1 MKRSLFLSF
10 ILVVILTVFGCKKNP
25 PTSPM
30 ATNTPDV
37 HATQTQAA
45 IETMTATCWTSTNTS
60 TITPTATITNTFT
73 ITKTNTVTP
82 TVTITATQTDTSTM
96 GPTPLATST
105 HTADN
110 VSGTLIL
117 PASQQ
122 GRYYWVGVYTAG
134 QIGNFVSDDI
144 GICPPGTSVPFSM
157 YVSPGTGYGIIAI
170 VNATGPDV
178 LGHIGGPSGPPR
190 PGDYF
195 GQPGTSAWPTL
206 GPSFDAPA
214 TGVDIQLSVAPAN
227 LQGTITLP
235 SAQPGKMIAI
245 EVTSG
250 TKGTG
255 GKNSFTYYDVLGSS
269 ATYNY
274 SICAF
279 LPDTYYIFGF
289 VDVVNNS
296 HIENDMNNT
305 TTDAGNYLGYYG
317 GSGVNP
323 PGAGTALNFSPAN
336 YLSFSLG
343 TK

>member
-25 PTSPM
+25 PTSPS

-60 TITPTATITNTFT
+60 TITPTSTITNTFT

-82 TVTITATQTDTSTM
+82 TVTITATQTGTSTM
-96 GPTPLATST
+96 GPTPIATST

-110 VSGTLIL
+110 VSGTLTL

-122 GRYYWVGVYTAG
+122 GRYYWVAVYTG
-134 QIGNFVSDDI
+134 QIGNWVSQDI
-144 GICPPGTSVPFSM
+144 GICPSGTSVPYSM

-178 LGHIGGPSGPPR
+178 LGNISGPNSPPR

-195 GQPGTSAWPTL
+195 GQPGTSAWPTP

-235 SAQPGKMIAI
+235 SAQPGKIIAI
-245 EVTSG
+245 VAGSG

-255 GKNSFTYYDVLGSS
+255 GNSFIVYDVLGSS
-269 ATYNY
+269 TTYNY
-274 SICAF
+274 SVCAI
-279 LPDTYYIFGF
+279 LPGTYYVYGF

-296 HIENDMNNT
+296 NIGNDINNSMT
-305 TTDAGNYLGYYG
+305 TTGNYLGYSG

-323 PGAGTALNFSPAN
+323 PGAGTALNFSTTN
-336 YLSFSLG
+336 YLNFSLG
-343 TK
+343 TQ